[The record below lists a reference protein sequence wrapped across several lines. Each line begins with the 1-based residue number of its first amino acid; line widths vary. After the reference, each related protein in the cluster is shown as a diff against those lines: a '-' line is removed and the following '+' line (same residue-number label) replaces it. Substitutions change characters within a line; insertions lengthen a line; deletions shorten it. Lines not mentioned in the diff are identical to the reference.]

1 LRAVRIVFVA
11 VVLSVVVL
19 GSVLSVAAP
28 RLIYNTISA
37 EIAKMM
43 RPGDTSPRTVAYA
56 GFGNLYPKTAIFDA
70 DEYPGLYACEV
81 GSDWSLVTQLRGY
94 GRAYVNEEALYGPGS
109 MKATLGGYI
118 SMSSGNYWVYGASK
132 TAHISGGQV
141 PVKLWYEG
149 SRMLKATITGC
160 ETYPCAA
167 LISTEVD
174 GACWLVKGDSGSS
187 GGGGGGGGSSPS
199 PDVAVFFW
207 GVGLRGGVYFF
218 PWVHD
223 VVRYG
228 GNGTSVSWY
237 SGSSHR
243 VGISASGGSVKL
255 IYLPFLEY
263 NRSGY
268 RVGFSVGYAV
278 VGGKYPVDV
287 KVEARLSRYFTSGS
301 GTLYLWRADGGILS
315 GKVWGDTSGY
325 KWFSVSAY
333 VNGTW
338 VPVYL
343 YGGRF
348 TATVLRVRFRA
359 AYGDHNR
366 ATLHI
371 YTGSYRDA
379 SFRYMVVRH
388 SGQEAKYETPT
399 AVLALE
405 RGVYDV
411 YVYFAS
417 TARPRG
423 FYVVPGGLVYVS
435 NLTGVG
441 EPVVRPLTGPA
452 GDVEFTVYMGGDFE
466 AGRFRPDG
474 GALRGYRESM
484 YMGMG
489 AEALTGVEALVFGHP
504 GEMAALLATNTSTLY
519 LHDNTTELV
528 YDVSGIRFAITP
540 VELRVLSVERLG
552 DSYNITFELVPLYLD
567 GKLGSDAPV
576 YPGGAGGL
584 A

>member
-1 LRAVRIVFVA
+1 MGAARILFVV

-28 RLIYNTISA
+28 RLIYN
-37 EIAKMM
+37 EIDAHIAIMKYA
-43 RPGDTSPRTVAYA
+43 GDTSPRTVAYA
-56 GFGNLYPKTAIFDA
+56 GFGNLYPKTATFDA

-94 GRAYVNEEALYGPGS
+94 GRSYAKAEALYGPGS

-149 SRMLKATITGC
+149 SRMLRATITGC

-167 LISTEVD
+167 QISTEVD
-174 GACWLVKGDSGSS
+174 GACWLAEGDSGSS
-187 GGGGGGGGSSPS
+187 GGGGGTPPP

-218 PWVHD
+218 PWVRD

-237 SGSSHR
+237 SGSSHT
-243 VGISASGGSVKL
+243 VGVSASGGSVRL
-255 IYLPFLEY
+255 IYLPPLTY

-268 RVGFSVGYAV
+268 RVGFSLGYAA
-278 VGGKYPVDV
+278 VGGELPVDV
-287 KVEARLSRYFTSGS
+287 EVRAWLNRYYTSGS
-301 GTLYLWRADGGILS
+301 GTLYLWRADGGALS

-359 AYGDHNR
+359 AYGDHGI

-388 SGQEAKYETPT
+388 GGQEARYDTLT
-399 AVLALE
+399 ATLILG

-435 NLTGVG
+435 NLTGVS
-441 EPVVRPLTGPA
+441 EPVVRPLTGLA
-452 GDVEFTVYMGGDFE
+452 GDIEFTVYMGGDFE
-466 AGRFRPDG
+466 SMRFRPDG
-474 GALRGYRESM
+474 GALKGYRESTSLR
-484 YMGMG
+484 
-489 AEALTGVEALVFGHP
+489 AVE
-504 GEMAALLATNTSTLY
+504 
-519 LHDNTTELV
+519 
-528 YDVSGIRFAITP
+528 
-540 VELRVLSVERLG
+540 
-552 DSYNITFELVPLYLD
+552 
-567 GKLGSDAPV
+567 
-576 YPGGAGGL
+576 
-584 A
+584 